1 MGNIRKFL
9 LKKYQIEKGIEVKK
23 GPLKQQLIEVIKVAV
38 TQQPNT
44 FDCGLY
50 LLQFAELYYRKASLD
65 QRFLFSP
72 EIIALKRENL
82 KITLLEKISIYK
94 LGMAKRNL

>member
-1 MGNIRKFL
+1 MSKITKFL
-9 LKKYQIEKGIEVKK
+9 IHKY
-23 GPLKQQLIEVIKVAV
+23 KQETTSMITIPVIKVSV
-38 TQQPNT
+38 TQQPNSY
-44 FDCGLY
+44 DCGLY
-50 LLQFAELYYRKASLD
+50 LLEFAELYFQNPSLD

-94 LGMAKRNL
+94 LGMAKK